1 MNLTRLQKI
10 SIAFFICSLLPAY
23 LIANWRHAENLTA
36 ITERYERERNLHLST
51 DKLLKNCALNEKKE
65 NEHYSANHQIC
76 TQGEQEH
83 QLSGRLMELLAEEKA
98 NNDRR
103 WYRNFALS
111 VSLLN
116 LLGLAIRKAYSVLT
130 REETT
135 LSLK

>member
-51 DKLLKNCALNEKKE
+51 DKLLQNCALNKKKE
-65 NEHYSANHQIC
+65 NAHYTANHQIC
-76 TQGEQEH
+76 AQGEQEH
-83 QLSGRLMELLAEEKA
+83 ARSGQLMKLLVEEKA
-98 NNDRR
+98 NNDQR
-103 WYRNFALS
+103 WYRNLAFS
-111 VSLLN
+111 VVLLN
-116 LLGLAIRKAYSVLT
+116 LLGLAIYKAYSVLT

-135 LSLK
+135 PSLK

>member
-51 DKLLKNCALNEKKE
+51 DKLLQNCALNKKKE
-65 NEHYSANHQIC
+65 NAHYTANHQIC
-76 TQGEQEH
+76 AQGEQEH
-83 QLSGRLMELLAEEKA
+83 ARSGQLMELLVEEKA
-98 NNDRR
+98 NNDQR
-103 WYRNFALS
+103 WYRNLAFS
-111 VSLLN
+111 VVLLN
-116 LLGLAIRKAYSVLT
+116 LLGLAIYKAYSVLT

-135 LSLK
+135 PSLK

>member
-51 DKLLKNCALNEKKE
+51 DKLLQNCALNEKKE
-65 NEHYSANHQIC
+65 NAHYTANHQIC
-76 TQGEQEH
+76 AQGEQEH
-83 QLSGRLMELLAEEKA
+83 ARSGQLMKLLVEEKA
-98 NNDRR
+98 NNDQH
-103 WYRNFALS
+103 WYRNFAFS
-111 VSLLN
+111 VVLLN
-116 LLGLAIRKAYSVLT
+116 LLGLAIYKAYSVLT

-135 LSLK
+135 PSLK